1 MTSKSQVLESIKKRY
16 RDLDE
21 FQWKCFKGQEL
32 VEREE
37 FRKIVSFD
45 GDVDPHHV
53 VVLAVTYKRP
63 DPFEPFSELSFRS
76 VVQDTLRKARFI
88 HFDAFESNLKLR
100 RSVSNP
106 AEFVS
111 REQSIKAIK
120 SNKIPLC
127 WDIILMLL
135 NK

>member
-1 MTSKSQVLESIKKRY
+1 M
-16 RDLDE
+16 
-21 FQWKCFKGQEL
+21 
-32 VEREE
+32 EREE

-45 GDVDPHHV
+45 GEVDPHLV

-63 DPFEPFSELSFRS
+63 DPFEPFSELVFRS

-88 HFDAFESNLKLR
+88 HFDAFESNLKFR

-106 AEFVS
+106 AEYIS
-111 REQSIKAIK
+111 REESIKAMK
-120 SNKIPLC
+120 SNKIPLS
-127 WDIILMLL
+127 WNIILMLL